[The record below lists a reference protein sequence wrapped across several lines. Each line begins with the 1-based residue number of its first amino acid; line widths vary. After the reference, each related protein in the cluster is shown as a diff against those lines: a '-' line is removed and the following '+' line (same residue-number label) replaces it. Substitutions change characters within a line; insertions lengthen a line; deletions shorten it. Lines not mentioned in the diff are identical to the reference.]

1 MLQRFINTRQTESF
15 MKYFPRV
22 KDPDTKNREKFV
34 FSVGFLSFSVP
45 KVPRDHSPS
54 FSPFLSSLSSHP
66 DSVASITKAGHAS
79 RPAVECRRNEVFHPP
94 SFPSPPGGERNRGMW
109 RGQISP
115 VLRVWFVSRG
125 RSLCKK
131 ERKRRGRGTFK
142 LGRESRG
149 IRERNRRGGAGIP

>member
-1 MLQRFINTRQTESF
+1 MLQRFINTNGIVYP

-22 KDPDTKNREKFV
+22 KDHDPCFPSASELLRSESPAGP
-34 FSVGFLSFSVP
+34 FSLLSP
-45 KVPRDHSPS
+45 L
-54 FSPFLSSLSSHP
+54 LSSLSSHP

-131 ERKRRGRGTFK
+131 ERKRRGAGD
-142 LGRESRG
+142 
-149 IRERNRRGGAGIP
+149 ERLN

>member
-1 MLQRFINTRQTESF
+1 MLQRFINTNGIVYP

-22 KDPDTKNREKFV
+22 KDHDPCFPSASELLRSESPAGP
-34 FSVGFLSFSVP
+34 FSLLSP
-45 KVPRDHSPS
+45 L
-54 FSPFLSSLSSHP
+54 LSSLSSHP

-94 SFPSPPGGERNRGMW
+94 SFPSPPGGERNREGCGGD
-109 RGQISP
+109 RFLPS
-115 VLRVWFVSRG
+115 FVSGSCPEEDPFG
-125 RSLCKK
+125 R
-131 ERKRRGRGTFK
+131 RRGKGGGGGRTFK